1 MATTYTPNF
10 GFGKQE
16 NYADTFSMEVITA
29 NFDLLDGILNDMSG
43 RVKIK
48 GTVTKYTNLP
58 SNASEGDA
66 YKVTYSDDNY
76 ADGTVYTYHNGTW
89 ISLAKNSYLKAEIN
103 NVDRAELAKI
113 IDGGA
118 KNVLNITK
126 SSIKAINTIGTWNG
140 DVYTRNDNGNNLTVT
155 INNDMSLTLN
165 GTVTNRIQ
173 FNLKNSGLQGF
184 QGYVLSG
191 GSSESGTASILFQMS
206 VSPYST
212 IANDTGGG
220 VEIGDYDD
228 TKSYSL
234 SVNLSAGTTVNNLVV
249 KPMICAKSAWILSP
263 KYVPYCPTL
272 AEIYAMVQ

>member
-48 GTVTKYTNLP
+48 GTVTKYANLP
-58 SNASEGDA
+58 SDASEGDA

-76 ADGTVYTYHNGTW
+76 ADGTVYTYHNGVW
-89 ISLAKNSYLKAEIN
+89 VSLAKNSYLKAEIN
-103 NVDRAELAKI
+103 NIDRVELAKI

-118 KNVLNITK
+118 KNLLNITK
-126 SSIKAINTIGTWNG
+126 ASVKAENTAGIWNG
-140 DVYTRNDNGNNLTVT
+140 DTYTRNGMNIT
-155 INNDMSLTLN
+155 INDDMTF
-165 GTVTNRIQ
+165 TVDGEATGMFDFILKQ
-173 FNLKNSGLQGF
+173 SNLEGL

-191 GSSESGTASILFQMS
+191 GNPNSSTVSMLFQMK
-206 VSPYST
+206 VNPWT
-212 IANDTGGG
+212 NLANDFGTG
-220 VEIGDYDD
+220 VIIQTYDD
-228 TKSYSL
+228 TKQVAASIHF
-234 SVNLSAGTTVNNLVV
+234 SAGATADNLII
-249 KPMICAKSAWILSP
+249 KPMICTKSAWALST

>member
-48 GTVTKYTNLP
+48 GTATKYANLP
-58 SNASEGDA
+58 SDASEGDA

-76 ADGTVYTYHNGTW
+76 ADGTVYTYHNGVW
-89 ISLAKNSYLKAEIN
+89 VSLAKNSYLKAEIDN
-103 NVDRAELAKI
+103 IDRAELAKI

-118 KNVLNITK
+118 KNLLNITK
-126 SSIKAINTIGTWNG
+126 ASIKAINTIGTWNG
-140 DVYTRNDNGNNLTVT
+140 DVYTRNDNDNNMTFTL
-155 INNDMSLTLN
+155 NSDMSITVN
-165 GTVTNRIQ
+165 GTAANRIQ
-173 FNLKNSGLQGF
+173 FNLKSSGLQGF
-184 QGYVLSG
+184 QGCILSG
-191 GSSESGTASILFQMS
+191 GGAASILFQMS
-206 VSPYST
+206 VQPYST
-212 IANDTGGG
+212 IANDTGSG
-220 VEIGDYDD
+220 VEIGNYDD

-234 SVNLSAGTTVNNLVV
+234 SINVSSGATINNLTI
-249 KPMICAKSAWILSP
+249 KPMICNKSAWALST

-272 AEIYAMVQ
+272 AEIYAMIQ